1 MKLTTYIS
9 VKKIIFILTIFR
21 NSGGVLSEF
30 FKTRLEELINDRIRC
45 QSNLNRSPMFDMFN
59 ECARFDVLALLQD
72 MAMGVVP
79 LMSKPGWSKL
89 VWQRA
94 LIIED
99 AFWASTNLIMRENDL
114 LVGTMSKTNDLAWW
128 ELSDRH
134 PEYMRS
140 CKIMARLVCHSSRL
154 KGDDCRYR
162 GLPLSHRI
170 CTNCDLYMVED
181 AKLVLLQCPANND
194 MMIRI
199 FDDIALKCPKVSSAL
214 NNDPSMNLMWLLG
227 KPIPLVTDDEMSMAR
242 IIIANTVSRMYYT
255 VIRKRTGIS

>member
-9 VKKIIFILTIFR
+9 AKKIIFILTILR
-21 NSGGVLSEF
+21 NSGGVLLEF
-30 FKTRLEELINDRIRC
+30 FKSRLDEFINDRIGC

-72 MAMGVVP
+72 LAMCVVP

-94 LIIED
+94 WTIED

-114 LVGTMSKTNDLAWW
+114 LVGTMSKTNYLAWW
-128 ELSDRH
+128 QLSDRH

-140 CKIMARLVCHSSRL
+140 CEIMARLMCHSSRL
-154 KGDDCRYR
+154 KGNDCRYR

-170 CTNCDLYMVED
+170 C
-181 AKLVLLQCPANND
+181 PANND
-194 MMIRI
+194 MMIRL

-242 IIIANTVSRMYYT
+242 IIIADTVSRIYYT
-255 VIRKRTGIS
+255 VIRKRTGIG